1 MPVRPLSPELAEKAR
16 NELNETDENKMVDS
30 LQHLKDWLAKQPYL
44 KARTDDQ
51 WLAAFLRG
59 CKFSLERTK
68 QKIDLFYTLKKT
80 APELTPLKY
89 KDPKFSEILDL
100 GVSIVL
106 PKTSNPAEPRILLMR
121 PGLYDPNKYSLGD
134 VMSVG
139 AVIQNIMLMDDDNFV
154 VAGGI
159 SIIDLQGC
167 TMAHFAQM
175 NPMLMKKMTVAFQE
189 AAPVRMKGVHYLN
202 TPPGFETIFNFIKGF
217 LNEKNKKRLYVHNT
231 DFESLYKYLPKE
243 VLPTEYGGNAGTARE
258 FTENTKKK
266 ILEYSAWLDEE
277 HLYGTEESKRPGK
290 PKTAE
295 ELFGVEGSFRQL
307 QKVIM
312 IRELSPDLAHIAKTE
327 LNEDPKQTPEDIKHL
342 REWIMKQT
350 HLKAR
355 TDHQW
360 LVAMLRG
367 CKFSLERVK
376 EKLDLY
382 YTLRTTS
389 PEVTLR
395 LKPTQPTFI
404 NFLRLGTCIILPK
417 ATTGLHPRVILIR
430 AGRYDPEKNSVAD
443 IMCILYYMVQILVME
458 DDSATVI
465 GTKIVVDYEG
475 TTLNHLVQ
483 ANVTLLRKIV
493 AVSQDSLPLRLK
505 GSHHLNVPSG
515 IETIFKLVSAFISEK
530 AKQRLKIHK
539 SADELFE
546 HIPKD
551 VMPPEYGGNGATV
564 AENIEYWITKIREYK
579 SWMEVE
585 ERLGTDES
593 RRLGSLP
600 SDEAGDKGS
609 FRQLN
614 ID

>member
-1 MPVRPLSPELAEKAR
+1 MSARSLSNALAEIAQRELNEDPKRVDDDLRHIKEWLAKQKHLRARSDNQWLLAFLRGCKFSLERTKEKIYQYYSIRNIAPDCFRIKYSDPAFNEILETGSYLVLPQVDDEASPRVIIIRPGSYDPDKFTITDIISVADVIHKILLMEDDNTVIAGSRIIFDLNGVKLGHYLQMTPTTMKKMVTLAQDAIPVRLKGIHYLNTPPGFESIFNALKSLLNEKHRKRLFVHNKNYKEMYKYIPNDILPFEYNGKSENIKDIIDYWKRKVQEYDEFFKEDLQYGVDESERTGQAITVDNMFGANGSLIKMPVRPLSPELAEKAR

-80 APELTPLKY
+80 APELTPLNY

-307 QKVIM
+307 Q
-312 IRELSPDLAHIAKTE
+312 
-327 LNEDPKQTPEDIKHL
+327 
-342 REWIMKQT
+342 
-350 HLKAR
+350 
-355 TDHQW
+355 
-360 LVAMLRG
+360 
-367 CKFSLERVK
+367 
-376 EKLDLY
+376 
-382 YTLRTTS
+382 
-389 PEVTLR
+389 
-395 LKPTQPTFI
+395 
-404 NFLRLGTCIILPK
+404 
-417 ATTGLHPRVILIR
+417 
-430 AGRYDPEKNSVAD
+430 
-443 IMCILYYMVQILVME
+443 
-458 DDSATVI
+458 
-465 GTKIVVDYEG
+465 VD
-475 TTLNHLVQ
+475 
-483 ANVTLLRKIV
+483 
-493 AVSQDSLPLRLK
+493 
-505 GSHHLNVPSG
+505 
-515 IETIFKLVSAFISEK
+515 
-530 AKQRLKIHK
+530 
-539 SADELFE
+539 
-546 HIPKD
+546 
-551 VMPPEYGGNGATV
+551 
-564 AENIEYWITKIREYK
+564 
-579 SWMEVE
+579 
-585 ERLGTDES
+585 
-593 RRLGSLP
+593 
-600 SDEAGDKGS
+600 
-609 FRQLN
+609 
-614 ID
+614 

>member
-1 MPVRPLSPELAEKAR
+1 
-16 NELNETDENKMVDS
+16 
-30 LQHLKDWLAKQPYL
+30 
-44 KARTDDQ
+44 
-51 WLAAFLRG
+51 
-59 CKFSLERTK
+59 
-68 QKIDLFYTLKKT
+68 
-80 APELTPLKY
+80 
-89 KDPKFSEILDL
+89 
-100 GVSIVL
+100 
-106 PKTSNPAEPRILLMR
+106 
-121 PGLYDPNKYSLGD
+121 
-134 VMSVG
+134 
-139 AVIQNIMLMDDDNFV
+139 
-154 VAGGI
+154 
-159 SIIDLQGC
+159 
-167 TMAHFAQM
+167 
-175 NPMLMKKMTVAFQE
+175 
-189 AAPVRMKGVHYLN
+189 
-202 TPPGFETIFNFIKGF
+202 
-217 LNEKNKKRLYVHNT
+217 
-231 DFESLYKYLPKE
+231 
-243 VLPTEYGGNAGTARE
+243 
-258 FTENTKKK
+258 
-266 ILEYSAWLDEE
+266 
-277 HLYGTEESKRPGK
+277 
-290 PKTAE
+290 
-295 ELFGVEGSFRQL
+295 
-307 QKVIM
+307 M
-312 IRELSPDLAHIAKTE
+312 IRELSPELAHIAKTE

-342 REWIMKQT
+342 REWIIKQT

-355 TDHQW
+355 TDDQW

-417 ATTGLHPRVILIR
+417 AKTGLHPRVILIR

-539 SADELFE
+539 STDELFE

-551 VMPPEYGGNGATV
+551 VMPPEYGGTGATV
-564 AENIEYWITKIREYK
+564 AENIEYWIAKIKEYK

-593 RRLGSLP
+593 RRLGALP
-600 SDEAGDKGS
+600 SDVAGDKGS